1 MKETGKDPEKRRPAQ
16 PAGRRPFAGAQ
27 SRKAAASGGCMPRGE
42 PEDVTEEQDGGTM
55 LTVAEILDFSEGTD
69 SRP

>member
-1 MKETGKDPEKRRPAQ
+1 MKEAPQDPEKRRPAK
-16 PAGRRPFAGAQ
+16 PAGRRSEAGAPN
-27 SRKAAASGGCMPRGE
+27 RKAAAAGGRRTRGE

>member
-1 MKETGKDPEKRRPAQ
+1 MKETGKVPEKRRPAQ
-16 PAGRRPFAGAQ
+16 
-27 SRKAAASGGCMPRGE
+27 